1 MTYFDIRPKTRRED
15 LYDRDEE
22 LRALVRG
29 IRECSP
35 LILVLGLRRTGKTS
49 LLNVALNETGVASI
63 IIDCR
68 VFEEKN
74 SIGYREFINYFLRE
88 VNKLRTRHRMIQQ
101 IIERIGWVEVAGFKV
116 KLRGPRLG
124 EVMLTQILES
134 LNQWAYENNTC
145 MVIGFDEAQELVKL
159 RGINLLPVIAH
170 AYDYLKNIV
179 FIITGSQVGFLHR
192 FLKIGNPQSPLY
204 GRATLD
210 ITLRP
215 FNYEQALLYLEEGF
229 KQYNMHPP
237 RKILE
242 EVIDKLGG
250 IPGWLT
256 MYGYYAVKNRKYNK
270 NIIDSVLEKASG
282 IILREY
288 MNFLKL
294 RPLAAKRYTSILKA
308 VVEGF
313 NEWSRIK
320 RYLELLEGKRI
331 SDSIFTQLL
340 RNLVDAGFLEKTS
353 DGTYRIPDPVLV
365 YTIRRHGHKLEVRL

>member
-15 LYDRDEE
+15 LYNREEE
-22 LRALVRG
+22 LRVLTRG
-29 IRECSP
+29 IRECNP

-49 LLNVALNETGVASI
+49 LLNVALNETGVTSI

-74 SIGYREFINYFLRE
+74 SIGYKEFINYFLRE

-145 MVIGFDEAQELVKL
+145 IVIGFDEAQELVKL

-170 AYDYLKNIV
+170 AYDYLKNIT

-192 FLKIGNPQSPLY
+192 FLKISNPQSPLY

-210 ITLRP
+210 ITLKP

-237 RKILE
+237 RNVLK
-242 EVIDKLGG
+242 EVVDKLGS

-270 NIIDSVLEKASG
+270 NIIDRVLEKASR
-282 IILREY
+282 IMLREY

-308 VVEGF
+308 VAEGF

-320 RYLELLEGKRI
+320 RYLEILEGKRI

-353 DGTYRIPDPVLV
+353 DGAYRIPDPVLA